1 MFLLFLVDVTKLSGL
16 LHCLCYRFV
25 IAMLIVFCRIIEKLS
40 GILYTLRFGQSLER
54 VLKFKNLL
62 LFITLFYFLIDVAK
76 ISGLF
81 FCLCYCFV
89 IAMLMLP
96 WYVVDISSLRIY
108 NV

>member
-54 VLKFKNLL
+54 VLKFKNFL
-62 LFITLFYFLIDVAK
+62 LFITLF
-76 ISGLF
+76 F
-81 FCLCYCFV
+81 F
-89 IAMLMLP
+89 
-96 WYVVDISSLRIY
+96 
-108 NV
+108 